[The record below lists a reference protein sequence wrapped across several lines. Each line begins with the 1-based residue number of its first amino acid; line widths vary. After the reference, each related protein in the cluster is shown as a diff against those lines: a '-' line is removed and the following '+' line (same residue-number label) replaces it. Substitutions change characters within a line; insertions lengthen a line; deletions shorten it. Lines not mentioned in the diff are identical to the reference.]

1 MIYRIEDKNVNQ
13 KIVNEIADAYAYFKQ
28 YIERYKLVSNM
39 SDDINDKKK
48 KISTIEGV
56 TYDLLDEDD
65 FFIISNEVLKG
76 KKGNWYLGYL
86 SPSTYYRQRAKAY
99 ANFLSCLE
107 R

>member
-1 MIYRIEDKNVNQ
+1 MIYSVEDKSVNR
-13 KIVNEIADAYAYFKQ
+13 KLVNEIAEAYAYFKN
-28 YIERYKLVSNM
+28 YIEKYRLVSNM
-39 SDDINDKKK
+39 ADDIKNKKQ
-48 KISTIEGV
+48 KINTIEGV
-56 TYDLLDEDD
+56 TYDLLDEND

>member
-1 MIYRIEDKNVNQ
+1 MIYRVENKSVNQ
-13 KIVNEIADAYAYFKQ
+13 KLVNEIAEAYAYFKQ

-39 SDDINDKKK
+39 SDDINNKKK
-48 KISTIEGV
+48 KINTIEGV

-86 SPSTYYRQRAKAY
+86 STSTYYRQRAKAY

>member
-1 MIYRIEDKNVNQ
+1 MIYRVENKSTNYILVS
-13 KIVNEIADAYAYFKQ
+13 EIADAYAYFKQ

-39 SDDINDKKK
+39 SDDINNKKEK
-48 KISTIEGV
+48 MSTIEGV
-56 TYDLLDEDD
+56 AYELLDEDD

-76 KKGNWYLGYL
+76 KKGNWYIGYL
-86 SPSTYYRQRAKAY
+86 SSSTYYRQRAKAY